1 MDKDVK
7 ALSDLFIEIG
17 GLIKKYEDNVR
28 IRKAKQEVDQLYDI
42 NEIGEIYPKLSKHIL
57 TKAIKDGSLPV
68 TWIGNE
74 RCFYMSDIQKFLETN
89 TQRYDIK
96 AWRTSEQA

>member
-28 IRKAKQEVDQLYDI
+28 IRKAKQEVDQLYGI
-42 NEIGEIYPKLSKHIL
+42 NEIGEIYPKLTKHIL
-57 TKAIKDGSLPV
+57 TKAIQDGSLPV
-68 TWIGNE
+68 TKVGNE
-74 RCFYMSDIQKFLETN
+74 RCFYMSDIQKFLESN
-89 TQRYDIK
+89 TQKKNIT
-96 AWRTSEQA
+96 AWRTNEQV